1 MSVIYVVR
9 HGQDQDNANHIL
21 NGHRNESLTPIGREQ
36 AKTTG
41 VRLRD
46 KEIDFVYASPTLR
59 TRQTAEIIAEIVGLE
74 TIGIEADLI
83 ERDFGVLTGKPV
95 ADIPKYCKK
104 FFVGDRINY
113 FLEGEGVESF
123 PKLLTRVK
131 RLIKKIVARHP
142 TDNVLLVTH
151 GDAGK
156 MIEAAWY
163 GWTWE
168 QALMTPYFENADI
181 IELKK

>member
-1 MSVIYVVR
+1 M
-9 HGQDQDNANHIL
+9 
-21 NGHRNESLTPIGREQ
+21 ESL
-36 AKTTG
+36 
-41 VRLRD
+41 
-46 KEIDFVYASPTLR
+46 
-59 TRQTAEIIAEIVGLE
+59 
-74 TIGIEADLI
+74 
-83 ERDFGVLTGKPV
+83 
-95 ADIPKYCKK
+95 
-104 FFVGDRINY
+104 
-113 FLEGEGVESF
+113 
-123 PKLLTRVK
+123 PKLLTRAK
-131 RLIKKIVARHP
+131 RLIKKIIARHP

>member
-1 MSVIYVVR
+1 
-9 HGQDQDNANHIL
+9 
-21 NGHRNESLTPIGREQ
+21 
-36 AKTTG
+36 
-41 VRLRD
+41 
-46 KEIDFVYASPTLR
+46 
-59 TRQTAEIIAEIVGLE
+59 
-74 TIGIEADLI
+74 
-83 ERDFGVLTGKPV
+83 
-95 ADIPKYCKK
+95 
-104 FFVGDRINY
+104 
-113 FLEGEGVESF
+113 
-123 PKLLTRVK
+123 
-131 RLIKKIVARHP
+131 LIKKIIARHP